1 MSSYTNLNAL
11 MENYAKNSLAGCSC
25 ALTKGEEIVYEN
37 YAGFA
42 DIEKGI
48 PFGPD
53 TVCRLFSM
61 TKVIM
66 CTAAMMLFER
76 GKFLLNDPLSEYFP
90 EYASQ
95 MCIRDRAKARLKKE
109 TQK

>member
-1 MSSYTNLNAL
+1 MSTYADLTAL
-11 MENYAKNSLAGCSC
+11 MEQYASNSLAGCSC
-25 ALTKGEEIVYEN
+25 ALAKDGEIVYEN

-42 DIEKGI
+42 DLENRV

-61 TKVIM
+61 TKVII

-90 EYASQ
+90 EYASP
-95 MCIRDRAKARLKKE
+95 MVAKKSS
-109 TQK
+109 